1 MPKYITFL
9 VLLLSF
15 STIAQQK
22 IDEELIIFVQKTTDS
37 PFTLDNIK
45 ALEAY
50 MLERN
55 ITTKIID
62 IDKIGAPKE
71 VGYTPFIV
79 YRNHIGRKIF
89 KGRYTSHKR
98 LLNFIRTVRRLPI
111 EEVNYKEENVFVW
124 KQERSNLVLKL
135 KITDPQGNL
144 PKNFNANK
152 FKKEYLKGLTKGFA
166 PATYQKN
173 IAVNSSDE
181 LMYCSFYPYLAEDGK
196 VYISSEIH
204 SHYDCHTAIYQQFET
219 AAVGNSVS
227 EAFTLAAK
235 NSLTE
240 IQRQILESTAGDAMN
255 YTKNTNTVTWEALK
269 LKPLKAPE
277 KSSQTAFT
285 EIEFPTEWMVAG
297 PLDESTPI
305 IAFNFP
311 APLRHYGG
319 ELKST
324 TGNINLSA
332 VQNLETATGKFVVDV
347 ASIDMGEGDL
357 TQAVTESML
366 YVDKYPNATLVFKKI
381 SGDDLKLSLGSITTA
396 IVEAD
401 LTMLDKTAS
410 ITTTAQFEPFLDE
423 NGALRL
429 HIYAQFSVNDLEG
442 SYTVAGPD
450 GPADAKNKLLFRINV
465 LMKGKE

>member
-1 MPKYITFL
+1 
-9 VLLLSF
+9 
-15 STIAQQK
+15 
-22 IDEELIIFVQKTTDS
+22 
-37 PFTLDNIK
+37 
-45 ALEAY
+45 
-50 MLERN
+50 
-55 ITTKIID
+55 
-62 IDKIGAPKE
+62 
-71 VGYTPFIV
+71 
-79 YRNHIGRKIF
+79 
-89 KGRYTSHKR
+89 
-98 LLNFIRTVRRLPI
+98 
-111 EEVNYKEENVFVW
+111 
-124 KQERSNLVLKL
+124 
-135 KITDPQGNL
+135 
-144 PKNFNANK
+144 
-152 FKKEYLKGLTKGFA
+152 
-166 PATYQKN
+166 
-173 IAVNSSDE
+173 
-181 LMYCSFYPYLAEDGK
+181 
-196 VYISSEIH
+196 
-204 SHYDCHTAIYQQFET
+204 
-219 AAVGNSVS
+219 
-227 EAFTLAAK
+227 
-235 NSLTE
+235 
-240 IQRQILESTAGDAMN
+240 
-255 YTKNTNTVTWEALK
+255 
-269 LKPLKAPE
+269 
-277 KSSQTAFT
+277 
-285 EIEFPTEWMVAG
+285 
-297 PLDESTPI
+297 
-305 IAFNFP
+305 
-311 APLRHYGG
+311 LRHYGG